1 MIILYSTHCP
11 KCTVLQKKLDKA
23 NIHYEICD
31 DVDIIVKKG
40 FTNMPVLEIENETLS
55 FKQAVDWINERGCP
69 TIDN

>member
-23 NIHYEICD
+23 NVQYEICD
-31 DVDIIVKKG
+31 DVDIIVKKD

-55 FKQAVDWINERGCP
+55 FKQAVDWINKKEVS
-69 TIDN
+69 NN